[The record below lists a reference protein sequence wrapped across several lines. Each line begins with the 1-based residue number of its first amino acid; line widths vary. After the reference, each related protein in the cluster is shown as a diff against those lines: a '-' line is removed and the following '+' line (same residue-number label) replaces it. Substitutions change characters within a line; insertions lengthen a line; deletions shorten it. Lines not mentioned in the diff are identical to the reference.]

1 MNRVLTAIIFVIFI
15 STGYISFLVS
25 ERQHEL
31 QKLTQYTTSWS
42 VGQLVSEYFKLE
54 SWLGLYAMNDKN
66 VTRDIIR
73 LRLDI
78 MLSQNELMKGGD
90 LFHLIEKTTE
100 HRTLAAKLDKNLQYL
115 DMQLSVMSQSDIEA
129 FLIKMHELDTS
140 MSMLS
145 SSAMSNDLNAVN
157 ITNHKIKN
165 LYSVYTVLSVLLMVL
180 SMILGIMIL
189 YQNKNI
195 MKAHGQVK
203 RLAEELQSSKEKLQ
217 HQNKKLKYDVYH
229 DSLTGMR
236 NRLYFWKHLKIVITL
251 AQLNGGSVTVMLF
264 DLDRFKEVNDTLGH
278 DAGDKLLQEIATR
291 LANISYKNE
300 TFYRLGGDEFALIS
314 SDLTE
319 NMAVERAR
327 IISDCVS
334 QTYSIYGATVNIET
348 CVGIFISDTER
359 RSDYI
364 YKSADLALY
373 DAKRKGAS
381 HIKVFKPEM
390 LQQIKANMMLEKDL
404 LHSLDNDELKVYYQP
419 IIDSYSGKIDGYEA
433 LLRWFHPS
441 RGMVAPDVFIP
452 IAEKTGFI
460 NKVGRWVLEKACMEA
475 ASWKVAASISV
486 NVSPVQLNS
495 ISFVDIVMSAL
506 KKSGLAAER
515 LELEITESTLFNESD
530 TSLSILVN
538 LRKMGVKVSIDD
550 FGTGYSSLSRLSML
564 SFDKIKIDK
573 SFIKDISTQKDA
585 FNITKL
591 MLVLARRLNMKTVAE
606 GVETEEQLECLQSLG
621 CDLVQG
627 YLFGKAEPLIDETIT
642 FSYFTN
648 VIAD

>member
-1 MNRVLTAIIFVIFI
+1 MNRALAAIIFVIFI
-15 STGYISFLVS
+15 STGYISFLVN

-54 SWLGLYAMNDKN
+54 SWLGLYAINDKD
-66 VTRDIIR
+66 VTLDNIR

-78 MLSQNELMKGGD
+78 MLSQNELMKEGD
-90 LFHLIEKTTE
+90 LFHLIKKTSE
-100 HRTLAAKLDKNLQYL
+100 NRILAAKLDKNLHYL
-115 DMQLSVMSQSDIEA
+115 DMRLSEMRRSDIAA
-129 FLIKMHELDTS
+129 FLIKMHELDTP

-145 SSAMSNDLNAVN
+145 SSAMANDLNAVS

-165 LYSVYTVLSVLLMVL
+165 LYSVYTVLSLLLMVL
-180 SMILGIMIL
+180 SMLLGIMIL

-195 MKAHGQVK
+195 MKAHRQVK
-203 RLAEELQSSKEKLQ
+203 RLAEELQASKEKLQ
-217 HQNKKLKYDVYH
+217 HQNKKLKYDAYH

-278 DAGDKLLQEIATR
+278 DAGDKLLQEVATR
-291 LANISYKNE
+291 LADVSYKNE
-300 TFYRLGGDEFALIS
+300 SFYRLGGDEFALITS
-314 SDLTE
+314 NLTE
-319 NMAVERAR
+319 NIAVERAR

-334 QTYSIYGATVNIET
+334 QTYSIYGADVNIET
-348 CVGIFISDTER
+348 CVGIFISDTDR

-373 DAKRKGAS
+373 DAKREGAS

-390 LQQIKANMMLEKDL
+390 LQQIKANKMFEKDL
-404 LHSLDNDELKVYYQP
+404 SHSLDNNELKVYYQP
-419 IIDSYSGKIDGYEA
+419 IVDSFSGKIDGYEA
-433 LLRWFHPS
+433 LLRWLHPS
-441 RGMVAPDVFIP
+441 RGMVAPDIFIP
-452 IAEKTGFI
+452 IAERTGFI
-460 NKVGRWVLEKACMEA
+460 KKVGSWVLEKACMEA
-475 ASWKVAASISV
+475 ASWNVPASISV
-486 NVSPVQLNS
+486 NVSPVQLNNS
-495 ISFVDIVMSAL
+495 SFADIVMTAL
-506 KKSGLAAER
+506 KKSGLPAER

-530 TSLSILVN
+530 TPLSILIN

-591 MLVLARRLNMKTVAE
+591 MLGLARRLGMKTVAE
-606 GVETEEQLECLQSLG
+606 GVETEEQFECLQSLG

-642 FSYFTN
+642 FSYFTS